1 MTARPLADFS
11 IGGGRR
17 LGGLVLLGA
26 FVGVVVGLMSARVS
40 PAMPIAVA
48 FAAATVI
55 VVARRPEVGALAVV
69 CLTLVVPR
77 ELLFERGISLGG
89 GSLKVTDLLILLTLA
104 AWIAHRAL
112 DRDARRLPSMAASLL
127 VLGIVLCGVG
137 ALLTNADRG
146 GSTQFALTDFRPFL
160 SLLLVFPLV
169 AFVSDQPSLRRS
181 LGAVLL
187 AAAAGGVWISFLFLR
202 GEGAKASFSGG
213 ALRVTEVSFVAPM
226 IATVWALVLLP
237 HCRTIGQ
244 RTAVA
249 FLAVASFSA
258 LFFTLQRAAWIS
270 LAVGGL
276 VAAILMT
283 PRRRARLL
291 SSVVVILLCAGV
303 AIVAL
308 NSVSSARVGNPL
320 QSGLER
326 LQSVGSYETDVSAL
340 HREAETREALRQ
352 IRIHPLTGIGLGG
365 AITFFSPFYNPAT
378 QNPGVQYTTTYL
390 HNSYTW
396 MALKTGIPGL
406 LLLVATVGFVLV
418 RGARLAVRGSSRF
431 VKVGALG
438 IVASLTSIAEC
449 SFTGPHL
456 TSDLGVPYLAAVLAG
471 VEVLRRLDS
480 VPATALDKV

>member
-1 MTARPLADFS
+1 MTARPLGGFS

-77 ELLFERGISLGG
+77 ELLFERGVSLGG

-340 HREAETREALRQ
+340 HREAETREALRADPDTSAHRYWTGWSNHVLQ
-352 IRIHPLTGIGLGG
+352 PVLQSGDAEPRRAVHDHLFTQQLYVDGPQDRHPR
-365 AITFFSPFYNPAT
+365 PPAPCGDRWLR
-378 QNPGVQYTTTYL
+378 PGTRGTTRC
-390 HNSYTW
+390 
-396 MALKTGIPGL
+396 AR
-406 LLLVATVGFVLV
+406 LVALRQG
-418 RGARLAVRGSSRF
+418 RGPWHCGVAHFYCSSVF
-431 VKVGALG
+431 H
-438 IVASLTSIAEC
+438 
-449 SFTGPHL
+449 GP
-456 TSDLGVPYLAAVLAG
+456 TPD
-471 VEVLRRLDS
+471 E
-480 VPATALDKV
+480 